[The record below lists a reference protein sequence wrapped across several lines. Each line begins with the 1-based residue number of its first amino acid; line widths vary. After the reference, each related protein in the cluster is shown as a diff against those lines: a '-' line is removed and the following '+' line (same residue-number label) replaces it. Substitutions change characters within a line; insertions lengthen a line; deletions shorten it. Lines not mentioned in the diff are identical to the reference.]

1 MQLLRESFGMHYPL
15 STAFFLGDD
24 CRDNN
29 TGKIHLELGF
39 ASKAWFL
46 GLNLAEFLKRFLS
59 PRRWCPLSSVILLP
73 SCSFGLPIL
82 RQIFFSWAYKTDSH
96 STLLASISQS
106 LSCLL
111 HGTPHISLDNICM
124 IVHVVSADCCF
135 QEKISMGFFFFFFTA
150 Y

>member
-1 MQLLRESFGMHYPL
+1 MNTSSNY
-15 STAFFLGDD
+15 FFTW
-24 CRDNN
+24 RAQKKTRNN
-29 TGKIHLELGF
+29 
-39 ASKAWFL
+39 WFL

-135 QEKISMGFFFFFFTA
+135 QEKISMGFFFFYSLLSTEIGKRNLSMNSPTIEE